1 MLALLPA
8 SLAFPQMVA
17 MSNAADA
24 GMQYP
29 VMGLGTAG
37 GSTDNGF
44 GVYPECWASCVDGE
58 CQQPDANGGCGQYT
72 IAAIETWFQL
82 GGRRIDSAN
91 GYRNQ
96 NAVGRAIRESSVPR
110 SDIFF
115 QTKIGPYLA
124 MGYNESLE
132 QAAVILNVTGLTYI
146 DNLMLHWPSCETGGG
161 CGTSTDPV
169 CNFNTST
176 YDDAACRLSTWRALL
191 YLWKS
196 GVARS
201 VGVSNFNISH
211 LQEISD
217 AGLVLPSLNQ
227 VSFSLYHSAPERDL
241 LEFCSAHGILFNGW
255 VPFSR
260 SDSWVQQP
268 PCAPTPLED
277 PSAIAI
283 AARYNTTPASL
294 ILAFQAQAGVVL
306 NPRSQN
312 AVHMMENL
320 GIFSLAG
327 SISEADMTTLWTAP
341 QSICEPP
348 ACTNPVFKGCVNN
361 GK

>member
-1 MLALLPA
+1 MYFSLMLALLPA

-146 DNLMLHWPSCETGGG
+146 DNLVSRRLLPSENLCTFYVIFVVMECFICRCCIGHRVKQVVAAAHRRTPHATSTRRLTMMLH
-161 CGTSTDPV
+161 
-169 CNFNTST
+169 
-176 YDDAACRLSTWRALL
+176 
-191 YLWKS
+191 
-196 GVARS
+196 
-201 VGVSNFNISH
+201 
-211 LQEISD
+211 
-217 AGLVLPSLNQ
+217 
-227 VSFSLYHSAPERDL
+227 
-241 LEFCSAHGILFNGW
+241 
-255 VPFSR
+255 
-260 SDSWVQQP
+260 
-268 PCAPTPLED
+268 
-277 PSAIAI
+277 
-283 AARYNTTPASL
+283 
-294 ILAFQAQAGVVL
+294 
-306 NPRSQN
+306 
-312 AVHMMENL
+312 AV
-320 GIFSLAG
+320 
-327 SISEADMTTLWTAP
+327 
-341 QSICEPP
+341 
-348 ACTNPVFKGCVNN
+348 
-361 GK
+361 